1 MASYHCIPDQRRAGV
16 DKTRVQLNERG
27 TCGKFGC
34 GILALH
40 DPANPDYRHRSFK
53 RRNQSDQ
60 HQICC
65 RRYRCTAE
73 ATSFRCE
80 SPDQL
85 ARFLFERGLVR
96 GCDIE
101 ADDNLLH
108 VRWHDPERFYS
119 QGRFHQLLLESGVRI
134 FEVQS
139 TESLLEKATG
149 HAQET

>member
-1 MASYHCIPDQRRAGV
+1 MKPDPDAWVRKVCGARKLRPLGPVGPSKRRKNSRNGAGISGIAWGRIPRS
-16 DKTRVQLNERG
+16 LNESASAEAR
-27 TCGKFGC
+27 
-34 GILALH
+34 ARW
-40 DPANPDYRHRSFK
+40 P
-53 RRNQSDQ
+53 
-60 HQICC
+60 
-65 RRYRCTAE
+65 E